1 MAPVKPYRTTL
12 DQGNAYWMA
21 RLADQIYQCQPGGR
35 LPDEQGILANLKAE
49 DPGFRSVKGFSKNS
63 AQAALVEHE
72 SYLTLVFRGTDEA
85 KDWVDNLNA
94 FSEQALFGA
103 FHRGFLHSV
112 QDLWKELFELYSDIN
127 AEKPRGLF
135 LTGHSLGGAMATV
148 ASSILI
154 HQDEAFTSTY
164 TFGQPRVV
172 TRDSARIYN
181 IEAQAKT
188 FRFQNNNDIVTRAPS
203 RVMGYSHVGT
213 FLYITKEKEIHQDPG
228 RWVQFLD
235 TTTGAMESLK
245 LQGIDL
251 IEDHGMFHYL
261 NAVRGWKLVKEE

>member
-21 RLADQIYQCQPGGR
+21 RLADQIYRSKPGGR
-35 LPDEQGILANLKAE
+35 QPDEAGILANLKAE
-49 DPGFRSVKGFSKNS
+49 DPGFLSVHGVSRNS
-63 AQAALVEHE
+63 AQAALVEHDT
-72 SYLTLVFRGTDEA
+72 YLTLVFRGTDEA
-85 KDWVDNLNA
+85 KDWLDNLNA

-112 QDLWKELFELYSDIN
+112 LDLWGDLFRLYSDLN
-127 AEKPRGLF
+127 AKKPRALF

-172 TRDSARIYN
+172 TRDTSRIYN
-181 IEAQAKT
+181 IEAQRKT
-188 FRFQNNNDIVTRAPS
+188 FRFQNNNDIVTRAPA
-203 RVMGYSHVGT
+203 RMMGYSHVGT

-228 RWVQFLD
+228 RWLQFLD

-245 LQGIDL
+245 QQGIDH
-251 IEDHGMFHYL
+251 IEDHGMVHYL
-261 NAVRGWKLVKEE
+261 NAARDWKLVKED